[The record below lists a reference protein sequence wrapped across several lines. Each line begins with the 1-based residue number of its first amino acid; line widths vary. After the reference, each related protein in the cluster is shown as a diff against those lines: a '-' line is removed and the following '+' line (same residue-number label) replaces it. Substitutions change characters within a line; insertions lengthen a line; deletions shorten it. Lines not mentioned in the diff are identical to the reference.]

1 MRSSPSAIRDPQFTS
16 APRSAIRDPQFTSV
30 PRSAIR
36 DPRFTPSTGFT
47 LIELLVVIVII
58 GVIVS
63 MATLSVNVLGRDS
76 QVEDEARRYWAVLRQ
91 TREEAELQGL
101 NIGAYF
107 AADQYEF
114 LRLDPL
120 RNLWIPISEDK
131 LYASRTLPEGLRYRM
146 WLEGREIVLKPQ
158 LPERS
163 DDEEEDREPTEE
175 EKKEANLPQAL
186 RTIDRSEA
194 KRSQENPPQ
203 LIVFSNGDVMPFEL
217 HIERDG
223 KPALWRLVATP
234 DNDLRVEQRPSSSED
249 WEVITQTNAPLDDR
263 EAINARK

>member
-1 MRSSPSAIRDPQFTS
+1 MNRGSRIADRAKDGGLTTRPSPSAIRDPQFTS
-16 APRSAIRDPQFTSV
+16 SI
-30 PRSAIR
+30 
-36 DPRFTPSTGFT
+36 GFT
-47 LIELLVVIVII
+47 LIEILVVIVII

-76 QVEDEARRYWAVLRQ
+76 QVEDEARRFWAVLRQ

-107 AADQYEF
+107 AAEQYEF

-120 RNLWIPISEDK
+120 TNLWIPISDDK
-131 LYASRTLPEGLRYRM
+131 LYATRSLPEGLRYRI

-158 LPERS
+158 LPDRGQ
-163 DDEEEDREPTEE
+163 DEEEDREPTEE

-194 KRSQENPPQ
+194 KRAQENPPQ
-203 LIVFSNGDVMPFEL
+203 LIVLSNGDVMPFEL
-217 HIERDG
+217 QIERERE
-223 KPALWRLVATP
+223 PALWRLVATP

-249 WEVITQTNAPLDDR
+249 WDVVAQTNAPLEDR
-263 EAINARK
+263 EALNARK